1 MLTEEISNAWVN
13 VSMLVWGMPSISA
26 YTLVQPIS
34 VDWPKQ
40 TLLLMLSVSAVLEPG
55 SQTQS
60 ITTLVAIGW
69 ACCVLCANV
78 GARAWRHLRLKPLPY
93 RGFGRI
99 VVSFIVAIATGL
111 IIPYVGF
118 RQAQS
123 GGQVALE
130 TVIIGSLI
138 VAAVFI
144 VSDFDAVQ
152 EFVILGSE
160 VCHCRVC

>member
-1 MLTEEISNAWVN
+1 
-13 VSMLVWGMPSISA
+13 MLVWGMPSISA
-26 YTLVQPIS
+26 FTLSQPVS

-40 TLLLMLSVSAVLEPG
+40 ALLLILSISAVLEAG
-55 SQTQS
+55 SRAQS
-60 ITTLVAIGW
+60 IATLVGIGW

-78 GARAWRHLRLKPLPY
+78 GARAWRHLKWKSMPY
-93 RGFGRI
+93 RGHGRI
-99 VVSFIVAIATGL
+99 VVSFLAAIATGL
-111 IIPYVGF
+111 VIPYVGF

-130 TVIIGSLI
+130 TVLIGSLI

-152 EFVILGSE
+152 EFIILGSE
-160 VCHCRVC
+160 VRLCCAGVCLLHVILAMS